1 MRPLGLAWTAGGADG
16 DQASRGGGG
25 GGRIAGAGGG
35 AGDGGE
41 RGGRSGGGGGAVAR
55 LLALAERMEV
65 EARDVPKRTRP
76 RVSLT
81 PRVTLLSFEPADARV
96 VLALDELRDAGRF
109 ERLFRAQAG
118 RVPFG
123 DEGLRTA
130 WASCFSMVLHG
141 KCKAV
146 C

>member
-1 MRPLGLAWTAGGADG
+1 MRPLGLAAWTAGGAD
-16 DQASRGGGG
+16 
-25 GGRIAGAGGG
+25 
-35 AGDGGE
+35 
-41 RGGRSGGGGGAVAR
+41 GAVAR
-55 LLALAERMEV
+55 LLALAKRLEV
-65 EARDVPKRTRP
+65 EARDAPRRARP
-76 RVSLT
+76 RASHTSHT
-81 PRVTLLSFEPADARV
+81 PGVTLLSFEPADARV

-130 WASCFSMVLHG
+130 WANCFSMVLHG

>member
-1 MRPLGLAWTAGGADG
+1 MRPLGLAAWTAGGAD
-16 DQASRGGGG
+16 
-25 GGRIAGAGGG
+25 
-35 AGDGGE
+35 
-41 RGGRSGGGGGAVAR
+41 GAVAR
-55 LLALAERMEV
+55 LLALAKRLEV
-65 EARDVPKRTRP
+65 EARDVPRRTRA
-76 RVSLT
+76 RVSHP

>member
-1 MRPLGLAWTAGGADG
+1 MAAWTAGGAD
-16 DQASRGGGG
+16 
-25 GGRIAGAGGG
+25 
-35 AGDGGE
+35 
-41 RGGRSGGGGGAVAR
+41 GAVAR
-55 LLALAERMEV
+55 LLALAKRLEV
-65 EARDVPKRTRP
+65 EARDVPRRTRP
-76 RVSLT
+76 RASHT

-130 WASCFSMVLHG
+130 WANCFSMVLHG